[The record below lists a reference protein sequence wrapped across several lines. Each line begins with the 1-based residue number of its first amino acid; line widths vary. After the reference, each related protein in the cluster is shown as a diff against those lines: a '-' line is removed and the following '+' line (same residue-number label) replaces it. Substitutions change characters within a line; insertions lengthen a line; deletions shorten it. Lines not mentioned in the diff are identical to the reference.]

1 MAPNIVYRIR
11 SERRRKTDAEIMTT
25 LSRIAM
31 SAMMSYVQPQ
41 PARCNP
47 LRAQVSSL
55 TIPTTSWS
63 TGSIHAD
70 VALAELT

>member
-11 SERRRKTDAEIMTT
+11 SELRRKTDAEIMTT

-41 PARCNP
+41 SARCNP

-55 TIPTTSWS
+55 TITTTSWS
-63 TGSIHAD
+63 TGSIHPD
-70 VALAELT
+70 VALAGLT